1 MEEALRF
8 IETNQGLFYIL
19 LFILGVYYAQ
29 ALWNAYHDFRRA
41 IFGLERERAATRLRR
56 VGAYLAL
63 ILTGLLVVF
72 LLSTFAA
79 PALPVAGVETLMP
92 TISVLTQSAEE
103 SSGQLAT
110 AIPIEAGI
118 EACDNPNATIT
129 FPENGT
135 SIGGLV
141 QIEGAA
147 NFEAF
152 AFYKL
157 EYRLTTP
164 EATWLVIA
172 AFTDPV
178 CESGC
183 PESNLLAEWD
193 TGLVESGDYRL
204 RLVVTDT
211 AGNAPAPCEI
221 QVRIINN

>member
-1 MEEALRF
+1 MEDALRF
-8 IETNQGLFYIL
+8 IELNQGWFYLL
-19 LFILGVYYAQ
+19 LFVLGVYYAQ
-29 ALWNAYHDFRRA
+29 ALWNAYHEFHRA
-41 IFGLERERAATRLRR
+41 IFGLERERAATKLRR
-56 VGAYLAL
+56 VGATLGL
-63 ILTGLLVVF
+63 ILISLLVVF

-79 PALPVAGVETLMP
+79 PALPVAEVETPMP

-118 EACDNPNATIT
+118 EACDNANATIT
-129 FPENGT
+129 SPENGA
-135 SIGGLV
+135 SIGGVV

-147 NFEAF
+147 NVEAF

-164 EATWLVIA
+164 DATWLVIA
-172 AFTDPV
+172 AFTEPV

-183 PESNLLAEWD
+183 PESLLLAEWD

>member
-1 MEEALRF
+1 MEDTLRF
-8 IETNQGLFYIL
+8 VEANQGWIYIL
-19 LFILGVYYAQ
+19 LFFVGVYNAQ
-29 ALWNAYHDFRRA
+29 ALWSAYLDFRRA
-41 IFGLERERAATRLRR
+41 IFGLERERATSKLRR
-56 VGAYLAL
+56 TAAYLAVTL
-63 ILTGLLVVF
+63 TILVVVF
-72 LLSTFAA
+72 LVSTFVA
-79 PALPVAGVETLMP
+79 PAIPVADSQTPMP

-129 FPENGT
+129 SPQNGT
-135 SIGGLV
+135 SIGGVV

-147 NFEAF
+147 SIEAF

-157 EYRLTTP
+157 EYRLTSP
-164 EATWLVIA
+164 DATWLVIA
-172 AFTDPV
+172 AFTTPV
-178 CESGC
+178 CEAGC
-183 PESNLLAEWD
+183 PESTLLAEWD
-193 TGLVESGDYRL
+193 TGLVGAGDYRL